1 MKILLEYENFDEAL
15 SLMDQASL
23 EGHQLDVLMYNT
35 ILKKA
40 SEKVSFQS
48 LSLSPLG
55 TYGITFS
62 ANACYWKK

>member
-1 MKILLEYENFDEAL
+1 MKILVEYENFDEAL

-40 SEKVSFQS
+40 SEKVSFH
-48 LSLSPLG
+48 SLSPSLG
-55 TYGITFS
+55 TYRLTSS